1 MKCAPM
7 SISTPRSHRPFD
19 RAGKRA
25 APGGTR
31 CLREREPPSGW
42 RPACALPIS
51 AGAAGGKE
59 GRPACSSLYSPWPS
73 VAHLCE
79 FPVGFQVGSIQ
90 EAILPAPDLK
100 GSPPGRRSQL
110 QTGPLGLEMKDSW
123 PKLCQGEVHLS
134 RRPSTIHSQDPMG
147 GPASGNLPQG

>member
-1 MKCAPM
+1 M
-7 SISTPRSHRPFD
+7 
-19 RAGKRA
+19 
-25 APGGTR
+25 
-31 CLREREPPSGW
+31 
-42 RPACALPIS
+42 RPAHLS
-51 AGAAGGKE
+51 RSSRRKE
-59 GRPACSSLYSPWPS
+59 GRPACSSLYSPWPG